1 MDMEGDVIYIDGV
14 GPIGQYYSYLD
25 TFWAKGTAYFLRDI
39 YSEELESLL
48 EAGKTSKEVK
58 QLVERIN
65 LLNKRISEFEANREL
80 FLEQERQACHGLNK
94 G

>member
-1 MDMEGDVIYIDGV
+1 MEDDVIYIDGV

-25 TFWAKGTAYFLRDI
+25 TFWAKGIAYFLRKR

-48 EAGKTSKEVK
+48 EVGGKSKQVR

-65 LLNKRISEFEANREL
+65 HLNKRISEFEANREL
-80 FLEQERQACHGLNK
+80 FLSRERRATNGLNK

>member
-1 MDMEGDVIYIDGV
+1 MEGDVIYIDGV

-25 TFWAKGTAYFLRDI
+25 TFWAKGIAYFLRKC
-39 YSEELESLL
+39 YTEELASLL
-48 EAGKTSKEVK
+48 EVGGKSNQVR

-65 LLNKRISEFEANREL
+65 HLNKRISEFEANREF
-80 FLEQERQACHGLNK
+80 FLSRERQATNGLNK

>member
-1 MDMEGDVIYIDGV
+1 MEGDVIYMDGV

-25 TFWAKGTAYFLRDI
+25 TFWAKGIAYFLRKC

-48 EAGKTSKEVK
+48 EVGGETKQVR

-65 LLNKRISEFEANREL
+65 HLNKRISEFEANREL
-80 FLEQERQACHGLNK
+80 FLNRERQANHGLNK